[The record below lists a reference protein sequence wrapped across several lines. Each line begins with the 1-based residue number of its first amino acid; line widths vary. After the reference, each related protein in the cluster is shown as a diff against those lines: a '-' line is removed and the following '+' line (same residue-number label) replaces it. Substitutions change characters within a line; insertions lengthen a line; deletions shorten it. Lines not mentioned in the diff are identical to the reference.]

1 VKPERFSVLLDTGV
15 VIAHLRGFPGVAELL
30 ISLGARGPL
39 ATSVVTVVEVWQGA
53 KAREAERTQ
62 LFFSGVEVI
71 PLEAE
76 LAEAAGHLAR
86 SLREKGYTVGLADA
100 VVAAT
105 AQHLDVPVLT
115 TNKKHFEHVPGL
127 RVRDLRESLS
137 DDGTSPPGRP

>member
-1 VKPERFSVLLDTGV
+1 M
-15 VIAHLRGFPGVAELL
+15 
-30 ISLGARGPL
+30 
-39 ATSVVTVVEVWQGA
+39 
-53 KAREAERTQ
+53 ERTQ

-86 SLREKGYTVGLADA
+86 TLRQKGYTVGLADA

-115 TNKKHFEHVPGL
+115 ANEKRFEHVPGL
-127 RVRDLRESLS
+127 RVRDLREALS
-137 DDGTSPPGRP
+137 EDARWPRFPRIIGSGDRSNPDPFDYRDLRRCNQTPSATTGREPCPDKHPASQEQ